1 MNEEFSKVFNKITT
15 TISILTTTL
24 TSIFGIE
31 WILFLGY
38 LILNFFDY
46 ITGTMKSKVKNIES
60 SNKGLIGIIKKI
72 CYWILIFISFLISF
86 LLVQIGMKINV
97 NLDFIMFFGWFTLAC
112 LIINETRSIIEN
124 LVEIGIHVPTFLT
137 KGLDIYSKI
146 LDTKLDTS
154 SSKYTKK

>member
-1 MNEEFSKVFNKITT
+1 MNEEFLKIFNRTTT

-31 WILFLGY
+31 WILFFGY

-46 ITGTMKSKVKNIES
+46 VTGTIKSKVNHTES

-72 CYWILIFISFLISF
+72 CYWILICISFLISF
-86 LLVQIGMKINV
+86 LLVQVGMKIDF
-97 NLDFIMFFGWFTLAC
+97 NLDFVMFFGWFTLAC

-124 LVEIGIHVPTFLT
+124 LVEIGINVPSFLT
-137 KGLDIYSKI
+137 KGLDIYAKIIDSKVNESI
-146 LDTKLDTS
+146 E
-154 SSKYTKK
+154 KKK